1 MKKEFIEF
9 NEELSKLG
17 PSPATYKDG
26 PSFGAYSPKP
36 HLRHKLDWYGK
47 RADDYSDFYRSC

>member
-1 MKKEFIEF
+1 MKKEFIEL

-36 HLRHKLDWYGK
+36 HLRHKLD
-47 RADDYSDFYRSC
+47 